1 MQAGSQGFESPC
13 LQSRKAWRQLQ
24 QAGNIIGC
32 TSGSVIPLP
41 PVYARSG
48 SGERRLSRRNFSEG
62 GLFFDVAQFR
72 ASFDSASPRMNAFT
86 YVYILQSENHPDR
99 FYIGRTA
106 DLRNRITLHNA
117 GRIRHTVK
125 WKPWHLKSYIALS
138 DTNRAI
144 ALEHYLKSSSG
155 RAFAKK
161 RL

>member
-1 MQAGSQGFESPC
+1 
-13 LQSRKAWRQLQ
+13 
-24 QAGNIIGC
+24 
-32 TSGSVIPLP
+32 
-41 PVYARSG
+41 
-48 SGERRLSRRNFSEG
+48 
-62 GLFFDVAQFR
+62 VAQFR

-125 WKPWHLKSYIALS
+125 WKPWRLKSYIALS

-155 RAFAKK
+155 VLLQRSAYDHYRERNPFASSLRSRRKSGAKIVAVVPATAGRRRTFFILPRARGGL
-161 RL
+161 RLGKPNQLAI

>member
-1 MQAGSQGFESPC
+1 ASFASW
-13 LQSRKAWRQLQ
+13 K
-24 QAGNIIGC
+24 
-32 TSGSVIPLP
+32 SGVRIPLP

-48 SGERRLSRRNFSEG
+48 SGERRLSRRSLGEG
-62 GLFFDVAQFR
+62 GHLSPCDTR
-72 ASFDSASPRMNAFT
+72 AASYDSASPRMNAFT

-125 WKPWHLKSYIALS
+125 WKPSHLKSYIALS

-161 RL
+161 RLWSLAGA